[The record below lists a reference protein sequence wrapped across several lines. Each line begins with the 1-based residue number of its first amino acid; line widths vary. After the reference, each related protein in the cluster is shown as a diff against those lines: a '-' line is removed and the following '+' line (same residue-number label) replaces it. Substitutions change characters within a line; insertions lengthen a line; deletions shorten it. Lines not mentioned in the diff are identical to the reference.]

1 MKRVRDNT
9 GYALWTAG
17 LIAGLPL
24 FAWQAA
30 RMRRDTP
37 RLEEAPGPREGR
49 IDGEGPPLRL
59 AAVGE
64 STVAGVGAPDHAS
77 ALAGQCAKT
86 LAARSGRAVEWH
98 ACGANGATARQTR
111 YKQVPLINTACDV
124 VVVALGVNDV
134 LSGCTPET
142 WYTNLTKLMA
152 SIRRRAPHAVIAV
165 SAVPPMG
172 SFPAIPQPLRTMLG
186 VRARAFDRII
196 GLVAAKAPHAVYV
209 PIPFEGGDQYFCTDR
224 FHPSPLGYTRWG
236 GLIGEATAHRLQP
249 SRSA

>member
-1 MKRVRDNT
+1 MKRVRHNT

-24 FAWQAA
+24 FAFQAA

-37 RLEEAPGPREGR
+37 RLEEAPGPREGV
-49 IDGEGPPLRL
+49 IEGVGEPLRL
-59 AAVGE
+59 AAIGE

-77 ALAGQCAKT
+77 ALSGQCAKA
-86 LAARSGRAVEWH
+86 LAFRSGRPVHWH
-98 ACGANGATARQTR
+98 ACGVNGATARQTR
-111 YKQVPLINTACDV
+111 YKQVPLIPTDSDV
-124 VVVALGVNDV
+124 VVVGLGVNDV

-142 WYTNLTKLMA
+142 WYTNLTKLLA
-152 SIRRRAPHAVIAV
+152 SIRRRAPKAVIAI

-172 SFPAIPQPLRTMLG
+172 AFPAIPQPLRAMLG

-209 PIPFEGGDQYFCTDR
+209 PIPFEGGEEYFCADR

-236 GLIGEATAHRLQP
+236 ALIGEATAHRLQP
-249 SRSA
+249 VSSE